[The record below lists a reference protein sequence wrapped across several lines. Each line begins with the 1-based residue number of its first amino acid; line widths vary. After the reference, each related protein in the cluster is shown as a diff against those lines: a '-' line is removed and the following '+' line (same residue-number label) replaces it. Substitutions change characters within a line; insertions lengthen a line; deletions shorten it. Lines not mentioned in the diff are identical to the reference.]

1 MGASKTITFSDL
13 CSQGIELLR
22 WSLGP
27 SSGTEQLPF
36 ANRMHDFNTRNR
48 TTRRPKRFE
57 AEHGTREAFDRS
69 MVLLHY
75 SGSL

>member
-1 MGASKTITFSDL
+1 MKASKLFTYCDL
-13 CSQGIELLR
+13 RSQGVKLLR
-22 WSLGP
+22 WREGPVLGGQPLSL
-27 SSGTEQLPF
+27 
-36 ANRMHDFNTRNR
+36 ANRMHNFNARDGATCC
-48 TTRRPKRFE
+48 PKRFE